1 VDKSATKDE
10 ALKNAISAAEL
21 YIKATSQASSDH
33 DKARLRDKCK
43 QLLSRAEEIKQS
55 PSWIPKISKEI
66 YLKAPVSEREIS
78 RQEEI
83 ILLEG
88 SKLHGFIFPRWTSE
102 PQDSV
107 FEETPEGSSFYV

>member
-1 VDKSATKDE
+1 VDKSATKEE

-21 YIKATSQASSDH
+21 YIKATSQASSDR

-55 PSWIPKISKEI
+55 PSWTPKISKEI
-66 YLKAPVSEREIS
+66 YLKAPVSERAIS

-88 SKLHGFIFPRWTSE
+88 SKLHGFIFPRCTSE
-102 PQDSV
+102 PPDSV
-107 FEETPEGSSFYV
+107 FEEIPEGSSFYV

>member
-1 VDKSATKDE
+1 VDKSATREE

-21 YIKATSQASSDH
+21 YIKATSQASNDQ
-33 DKARLRDKCK
+33 DKARLREKCK

-55 PSWIPKISKEI
+55 PSWTPKIIKEL
-66 YLKAPVSEREIS
+66 LKAPMSERAIS

-83 ILLEG
+83 ILLES

-107 FEETPEGSSFYV
+107 FEEIPEGSSFYV